1 MFMGRLKLL
10 NPHQLELFLLVAQNS
25 SFSKAAESLEISQP
39 SVSIQIKR
47 LENSL
52 GVRLFERLG
61 QSVHLTSEGKIILEY
76 AKQFD
81 NLVTNLSSD
90 LEDLKGLKMGRVRV
104 GASRVPS
111 TTTIPLAFALFKNQY
126 PQAEI
131 VITTGMSTQVE
142 GWVLD
147 NEVDVGIIGGATSS
161 DMIIQERLY
170 EEELVLVL
178 PVRHPLAQR
187 GKINPKDVVNEPVLL
202 PYAGRLTEYLQ
213 KCFLKKRVVLK
224 QLVTLGSREAVR
236 TALTAGY
243 GVSILPSSAA
253 DQDTIAGVL
262 ITKRIEGM
270 RLKFPVSIIYRKDKH
285 LSRMGT
291 TFLDF
296 LRNLGPSRS
305 LQSSS

>member
-1 MFMGRLKLL
+1 MKRLQL
-10 NPHQLELFLLVAQNS
+10 PSAHQLEVFLLVAQKA

-52 GVRLFERLG
+52 GVRLFERIG
-61 QSVHLTSEGKIILEY
+61 QSVHLTSDGKIILEY

-81 NLVTNLSSD
+81 NLVTNLRSD
-90 LEDLKGLKMGRVRV
+90 LEDLKGLKLGRVRV

-111 TTTIPLAFALFKNQY
+111 TTSIPLAFALFKKQY
-126 PQAEI
+126 PQAE
-131 VITTGMSTQVE
+131 VAITTGMSVE
-142 GWVLD
+142 VESWVLD
-147 NEVDVGIIGGATSS
+147 NEIDVGVIGGATSS
-161 DMIIQERLY
+161 DLIVQEPLY

-178 PVRHPLAQR
+178 PVRHALAQR
-187 GKINPKDVVNEPVLL
+187 EKINPKDVVNEPMLL
-202 PYAGRLTEYLQ
+202 PYAGRLTEYVQ
-213 KCFLKKRVVLK
+213 RCFLKKRVTLR

-243 GVSILPSSAA
+243 GVSILPKSAA

-262 ITKRIEGM
+262 ITKRIDGM
-270 RLKFPVSIIYRKDKH
+270 RLKFPVSIVYRRDKH

-291 TFLDF
+291 TFLNF
-296 LRNLGPSRS
+296 LRNLGASNP
-305 LQSSS
+305 